1 MVGTNVKLQLGILL
15 LVLCVLVPSA
25 SPSEISIDAVYFDSI
40 YVSWRAP
47 LREHHNGE
55 LIGYNV
61 TFTATTSEEVL
72 DLFSA
77 SNSTAID
84 SLNPF
89 ISYTISVAAVTSA
102 GVGPYS
108 AALTVMTAEAGIIME
123 YDIACLQS

>member
-1 MVGTNVKLQLGILL
+1 M
-15 LVLCVLVPSA
+15 LCIVVPSA
-25 SPSEISIDAVYFDSI
+25 PPDEISIDTVYFDSI
-40 YVSWRAP
+40 YLSWRAP

-55 LIGYNV
+55 LIGYNL
-61 TFTATTSEEVL
+61 TFTATNSEEVL

-77 SNSTAID
+77 SNGTAIG

-89 ISYTISVAAVTSA
+89 TSYTINIAAVTSA

-108 AALTVMTAEAGIIME
+108 VTITVMTAEAGIIIME